1 MKNAGKYAKIA
12 IVIAAAAVAAG
23 IKMCSVYGDREI
35 SKYAEAHEADTVAA
49 NRYLDSLDRAAAEKD
64 SLKDSLKAARRKAK
78 EAKKNR
84 SPKIRSLLDEPV
96 PSALPDD
103 AEKN

>member
-12 IVIAAAAVAAG
+12 IVIAAAAVAAS
-23 IKMCSVYGDREI
+23 IKMCSVYGDRDI

-64 SLKDSLKAARRKAK
+64 SLKAARRKAK

-84 SPKIRSLLDEPV
+84 GPKIRSLLDEPV
-96 PSALPDD
+96 PPALPDD